1 MIGTRGE
8 RPVARTGCGDGVE
21 GRGWVVRQRGRR
33 RPSATSLTATS
44 RRAGLGRRPER
55 SPGSTGS
62 IVSCRGA
69 EPAHASKA
77 RGVGDVLSPGSGLRE
92 VAISGDHAERGVVG
106 RVSEVA
112 SGNACPSR
120 SAVDRPGRGTGRG
133 PSRSRS
139 LSRLSSESAL
149 AWGSKIGVMPKDP
162 NLARGVRT
170 SLVAVHRTALGT
182 RCSPKR
188 PDLPRSRPTLQ
199 TEGPDRNRDLS
210 TNDGRTRPDSRSLPG
225 LDLDWPSDPAG
236 QLGIEG
242 FPGPSIPRIRT
253 GRGRFTWSG
262 NHSLTLLRTA
272 VRVTSSNAAGCILP
286 TTCCGGNPKTTT
298 FGPSFEEPGFFG
310 TLEGYR
316 PPGICPARHLVV
328 DERSPTD
335 APQHVVDTRS
345 TAVDCPVRAF
355 RNPNE
360 VRTLDA

>member
-1 MIGTRGE
+1 M
-8 RPVARTGCGDGVE
+8 
-21 GRGWVVRQRGRR
+21 
-33 RPSATSLTATS
+33 
-44 RRAGLGRRPER
+44 
-55 SPGSTGS
+55 
-62 IVSCRGA
+62 
-69 EPAHASKA
+69 
-77 RGVGDVLSPGSGLRE
+77 
-92 VAISGDHAERGVVG
+92 G

-112 SGNACPSR
+112 SGDACPSR
-120 SAVDRPGRGTGRG
+120 SAVDRPGRRTGRG

-149 AWGSKIGVMPKDP
+149 AGGSKIGVMPKDP
-162 NLARGVRT
+162 NLVGGRAPDCSWN
-170 SLVAVHRTALGT
+170 SLLSETAGPSKVATH
-182 RCSPKR
+182 SPNR
-188 PDLPRSRPTLQ
+188 R
-199 TEGPDRNRDLS
+199 PDRNRDLS
-210 TNDGRTRPDSRSLPG
+210 THDGRTRPDSRSLPG

-253 GRGRFTWSG
+253 GRGRFAWSG

-335 APQHVVDTRS
+335 APQHVVDRGS